1 MKRNLLILFCFC
13 FLVYP
18 LSNAGSEGEKG
29 DEFNGYEWNRISKLE
44 KIGFIQ
50 GWYEAGVS
58 ALVSIVA
65 LEVKEQLK
73 GIMDYPKTSRE
84 NNFSEHAKIIR
95 EALEAKGLEL
105 DGLTF
110 GQIIL
115 TIDKIY
121 SDPRVMKWSI
131 KQIMPIVRGR
141 FKKGWTE
148 KQVDEVM
155 AYYIRR
161 HDLLEKYK
169 NLSHKSE
176 GERKKLSEEFK
187 SLNSSMPEI
196 LKTLED
202 Y

>member
-1 MKRNLLILFCFC
+1 
-13 FLVYP
+13 
-18 LSNAGSEGEKG
+18 
-29 DEFNGYEWNRISKLE
+29 
-44 KIGFIQ
+44 
-50 GWYEAGVS
+50 
-58 ALVSIVA
+58 
-65 LEVKEQLK
+65 
-73 GIMDYPKTSRE
+73 
-84 NNFSEHAKIIR
+84 
-95 EALEAKGLEL
+95 
-105 DGLTF
+105 
-110 GQIIL
+110 
-115 TIDKIY
+115 
-121 SDPRVMKWSI
+121 
-131 KQIMPIVRGR
+131 MPIVRGR